1 MAVGPSSER
10 LFPTLTEAQ
19 IHRIAAHGRRRQTT
33 KGEVLV
39 EIGDTAPFFVVV
51 RGAIQVLSPTAG
63 AETVI
68 VMHSPGQFTG
78 EANMMTGRR
87 SIARSRWTFQSV
99 DQEASPQV
107 TGTSSTL
114 SQPSC
119 RRAGYR
125 STLSRHT
132 NSTTAL
138 VLVLMDNLERIPV
151 GVEYIGGIVSRI
163 VFQPCAWRNVVPGT
177 SGHRGLVEFIDLL
190 FIFGHETPVNGCWIR
205 LPLLYPEERLL
216 AVTESPQIGMTVFAL
231 VRHEESDMKRLQGRL
246 IEGQRTF
253 DITDGQNHVVK
264 HRSPLTSRVIQARQ
278 GLRI

>member
-99 DQEASPQV
+99 DQETCPQV

-132 NSTTAL
+132 NGTTAL
-138 VLVLMDNLERIPV
+138 VLVLMDNRTNTRRGRMHRRHSIQDSIPAV
-151 GVEYIGGIVSRI
+151 RVEK
-163 VFQPCAWRNVVPGT
+163 
-177 SGHRGLVEFIDLL
+177 
-190 FIFGHETPVNGCWIR
+190 CW
-205 LPLLYPEERLL
+205 
-216 AVTESPQIGMTVFAL
+216 S
-231 VRHEESDMKRLQGRL
+231 
-246 IEGQRTF
+246 TF
-253 DITDGQNHVVK
+253 DIWATQAEDAGQISR
-264 HRSPLTSRVIQARQ
+264 RSE
-278 GLRI
+278 LRILLGP